1 MLLASMSVRSF
12 PLVAGLR
19 LCGRAPLLMSAA
31 LAGLPQGFALANSS
45 DEAALRVLVRGQYFE
60 SVATGCGQVH
70 PAQRETYR
78 QTLQGWQ
85 QRHQAATRD
94 GNRALAAAAQAGR
107 NDALDGPLRRER
119 EALDQWR
126 RQDLGV
132 PERSRPTLDE
142 CNRVIEG
149 LAALPLPTGA
159 ALVQLAAR
167 AQVAPAAGFDP
178 RAVPVSTAALQP
190 FPYLNMPEHYVDRAK
205 DFGLV
210 RFPMWDGQTF
220 RMIEGPAHMG
230 RLSAR
235 KGYNWSRPE
244 VQRHLEDAVRQAG
257 GVLVASGKIPQRTI
271 DRDLPRE
278 VLLDNNEGLGSINNG
293 QTLVWLI
300 RRTDRS
306 IWIHFA
312 GDTASGS
319 WAIVEGPAL

>member
-1 MLLASMSVRSF
+1 MA
-12 PLVAGLR
+12 
-19 LCGRAPLLMSAA
+19 AA
-31 LAGLPQGFALANSS
+31 LVVLPQPSALANSS
-45 DEAALRVLVRGQYFE
+45 DEAALRLLVRGQYFE

-85 QRHQAATRD
+85 QRHQAATRE
-94 GNRALAAAAQAGR
+94 GNRALVAAAQAGR

-132 PERSRPTLDE
+132 PERSRPTVDE

-149 LAALPLPTGA
+149 LAGLPLPAGA
-159 ALVQLAAR
+159 ELVPVAAR
-167 AQVAPAAGFDP
+167 AAAAQASGFDGH
-178 RAVPVSTAALQP
+178 AVPVSTAALRP
-190 FPYLNMPEHYVDRAK
+190 FPYLDMPEHYVDRAK

-210 RFPMWDGQTF
+210 RFPMWDGQTL

-235 KGYNWSRPE
+235 KGYNWSRAE
-244 VQRHLEDAVRQAG
+244 VQRHLEDAIRQAG

-271 DRDLPRE
+271 DRDLPRQ
-278 VLLDNNEGLGSINNG
+278 VRLDNNEGLGDISNG

-300 RRTDRS
+300 RRADRS

-312 GDTASGS
+312 GNTSSGS
-319 WAIVEGPAL
+319 WAIVDGPAF